1 MVGGCGLVE
10 LVGNAMLDIRVH
22 DVFFTMLTS
31 SH

>member
-1 MVGGCGLVE
+1 MVGGSGLVE

-22 DVFFTMLTS
+22 DVLFTMLTS